1 MISYNIF
8 KRFFDIFVSIL
19 LFIATSPILILAILA
34 ITISCKTSPFYWQK
48 RPGKNSLIFSIV
60 KLKTM
65 NEKKDLKGNLLNDK
79 QRLTTI
85 GKIIRKLSID
95 ELPQLINVLKGD
107 MSLIGPRP
115 LLPEYLDYYTPEQA
129 RRHNVRPGIT
139 GWAQVNGRNSLSWE
153 QKFKLDVWYVDNV
166 SFTLDFKIFWLTI
179 LKIVRREGINSDTS
193 ATMERFDHLQKNKQ
207 QCTYTELAD
216 TLK

>member
-65 NEKKDLKGNLLNDK
+65 NEKKDLKGNLLSDK

>member
-1 MISYNIF
+1 MIGYNNL
-8 KRFFDIFVSIL
+8 KRIFDIFVSIL

-65 NEKKDLKGNLLNDK
+65 NEKKDSKDNLLTDK
-79 QRLTTI
+79 QRLTTT
-85 GKIIRKLSID
+85 GKIVRKLSID

-115 LLPEYLDYYTPEQA
+115 LLPEYLAYYTPEQA

-166 SFTLDFKIFWLTI
+166 SFALDFKIFWLTI

-193 ATMERFDHLQKNKQ
+193 ATMERFDHLQKK
-207 QCTYTELAD
+207 
-216 TLK
+216 

>member
-19 LFIATSPILILAILA
+19 LFIATFPILILAILA

-65 NEKKDLKGNLLNDK
+65 NEKKDLKGNLLSDK

-115 LLPEYLDYYTPEQA
+115 LLPEYLDYYTSEQA

-179 LKIVRREGINSDTS
+179 LKIVRRDGINSDTS
-193 ATMERFDHLQKNKQ
+193 ATMERFDHLQKNKE